1 MGEAHEGE
9 EEREMGEATE
19 AEGWCEGKRELAGIV
34 EAAEGDWWRGG
45 KGECAGIVEALENP
59 GCLLGSPPL

>member
-9 EEREMGEATE
+9 EEREMGQATE
-19 AEGWCEGKRELAGIV
+19 GEGCCEGKREFTGNV
-34 EAAEGDWWRGG
+34 EATEGEWWRGG
-45 KGECAGIVEALENP
+45 KGECAGIVEALEKP